1 MKKYAAIDIG
11 SNAIRLLIVSVF
23 SNNSLKQY
31 RKINLV
37 RLPIR
42 LGGDVFIDNKISKN
56 KTNQLISALKSFKI
70 LMSINKVHKYKIC
83 ATSAMRE
90 ASNTKKI
97 IKEVYDTLKL
107 NINVIT
113 GKEEASIIANVF
125 VKNYNHYNNLLYV
138 DVGGGSTEL
147 TVINDGNIITS
158 KSFKIGTVRMLNSV
172 INKNIWVE
180 YKNWIKANIKDC
192 NNISTIASGGNANK
206 ILKLSGKKIAEP
218 ISISLFE
225 DIYKELR
232 KHSFEER
239 VLILNLNPDRADVII
254 PAAEIYLRSMKYS
267 NSKQVIIPRIG
278 LADGIIRKIDSN
290 KYYGDILSK

>member
-11 SNAIRLLIVSVF
+11 SNAIRFLIVSIL

-31 RKINLV
+31 KKINFV
-37 RLPIR
+37 RVPIR
-42 LGGDVFIDNKISKN
+42 LGGDVFVNNKISKN

-90 ASNTKKI
+90 ARNSKKI

-125 VKNYNHYNNLLYV
+125 FKDYNGYKNLLYI

-147 TVINDGNIITS
+147 TIINNGNTITS
-158 KSFKIGTVRMLNSV
+158 RSFKIGTVRMLNNI
-172 INKNIWVE
+172 INKNIWLE
-180 YKNWIKANIKDC
+180 YENWINTNIKGCD
-192 NNISTIASGGNANK
+192 NISTIASGGNANK

-218 ISISLFE
+218 ISINLFE
-225 DIYKELR
+225 KIYKELK

>member
-147 TVINDGNIITS
+147 TVINDGNIVTS

-180 YKNWIKANIKDC
+180 YENWIKANIKDC

>member
-206 ILKLSGKKIAEP
+206 ILKLSGKKIADP

-239 VLILNLNPDRADVII
+239 VSILNLNPDRADVII

>member
-147 TVINDGNIITS
+147 TVINDGNIVTS

-218 ISISLFE
+218 ISINLFE

>member
-147 TVINDGNIITS
+147 TVINDGNIVTS

>member
-147 TVINDGNIITS
+147 TVINDGNIVTS

-239 VLILNLNPDRADVII
+239 VSILNLNPDRADVII

>member
-70 LMSINKVHKYKIC
+70 LMSINKVHEYKIC

-158 KSFKIGTVRMLNSV
+158 KSFKIGAVRMLNSV

-239 VLILNLNPDRADVII
+239 VSILNLNPDRADVII

>member
-113 GKEEASIIANVF
+113 GKEEALIIANVF

-239 VLILNLNPDRADVII
+239 VSILNLNPDRADVII

>member
-70 LMSINKVHKYKIC
+70 LMSINKVHEYKIC

>member
-147 TVINDGNIITS
+147 AVINDGNIITS

-218 ISISLFE
+218 ISINLFE

-239 VLILNLNPDRADVII
+239 VSILNLNPDRADVII

>member
-239 VLILNLNPDRADVII
+239 VSILNLNPDRADVII

>member
-180 YKNWIKANIKDC
+180 YENWIKANIKDC

-239 VLILNLNPDRADVII
+239 VSILNLNPDRADVII

>member
-206 ILKLSGKKIAEP
+206 ILKLSGKKIADP

>member
-180 YKNWIKANIKDC
+180 YENWIKANIKDC

>member
-218 ISISLFE
+218 ISINLFE

-239 VLILNLNPDRADVII
+239 VSILNLNPDRADVII

>member
-1 MKKYAAIDIG
+1 MLISPDDIHKSITTYG
-11 SNAIRLLIVSVF
+11 WD
-23 SNNSLKQY
+23 Y
-31 RKINLV
+31 
-37 RLPIR
+37 
-42 LGGDVFIDNKISKN
+42 IDNKISKN

-70 LMSINKVHKYKIC
+70 LMSINKVHEYKIC

-239 VLILNLNPDRADVII
+239 VSILNLNPDRADVII

>member
-206 ILKLSGKKIAEP
+206 ILKLSGKKIADP

-239 VLILNLNPDRADVII
+239 VSILNLNPDRADVII

-278 LADGIIRKIDSN
+278 LADGIIRKIGSN
-290 KYYGDILSK
+290 KHYGDILSK

>member
-278 LADGIIRKIDSN
+278 LADGIIRKIGSN
-290 KYYGDILSK
+290 KHYGDILSK